1 MTCRRSRSLAA
12 RATPPLAA
20 ILVALFAAVLAVLA
34 PLQDA
39 FGRRPP
45 PPRPPPPP
53 RTSVNRNVHVNQNVH
68 VNRNVHVDV
77 DRGYPGYHPVA
88 AVAATAAT
96 AAVIGSIAYSLPPAC
111 SSVVVNGLTYHQCGS
126 AWYQPRYAGTQ
137 VNYVVVNP
145 PR

>member
-1 MTCRRSRSLAA
+1 MTLR
-12 RATPPLAA
+12 RATAV
-20 ILVALFAAVLAVLA
+20 IVATFVAFFIGVVA
-34 PLQDA
+34 PVQDA
-39 FGRRPP
+39 QGRRPP
-45 PPRPPPPP
+45 PPRPPP
-53 RTSVNRNVHVNQNVH
+53 RTSVNRNVHVSQNVH

-111 SSVVVNGLTYHQCGS
+111 SAIVVNGLTYHQCGS

-137 VNYVVVNP
+137 VTYAVVNP